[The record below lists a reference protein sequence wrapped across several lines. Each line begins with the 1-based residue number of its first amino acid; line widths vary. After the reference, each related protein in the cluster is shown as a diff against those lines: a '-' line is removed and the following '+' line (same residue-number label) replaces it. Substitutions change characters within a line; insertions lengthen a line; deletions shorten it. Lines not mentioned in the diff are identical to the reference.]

1 MSNNTNFFPSLKGD
15 KGLTVKINK
24 KNQITI
30 TFIGDKGPLTVLL
43 DKENSQAF
51 VEHLQKITTPVVP
64 PQVNEEAPIE
74 IKSANL
80 FIEET
85 LRNLNT
91 PWSAGYDMSPPLTKE
106 LDTKD
111 HPFVRGHGNISEEL
125 NGED

>member
-1 MSNNTNFFPSLKGD
+1 MGIRRNGNSASATAL
-15 KGLTVKINK
+15 V
-24 KNQITI
+24 ITI
-30 TFIGDKGPLTVLL
+30 FTP
-43 DKENSQAF
+43 AF
-51 VEHLQKITTPVVP
+51 VH
-64 PQVNEEAPIE
+64 NEEAPIE